1 MYDIIIVGAGPA
13 GLTAAIYARRAL
25 KKVLILEAL
34 TYGGQIIN
42 AHKVENYP
50 GIESINGFDF
60 ANTLYEQVKKL
71 GGLFL
76 FETVVRIEDDNTL
89 QDLILSIHH
98 SSIHTL
104 TQTNAFKIIENQ
116 DGKALIQ
123 QVLVH

>member
-1 MYDIIIVGAGPA
+1 MLLRHLKSYIFNRVAELRNIQKCIDI
-13 GLTAAIYARRAL
+13 GLKIR
-25 KKVLILEAL
+25 
-34 TYGGQIIN
+34 
-42 AHKVENYP
+42 
-50 GIESINGFDF
+50 
-60 ANTLYEQVKKL
+60 
-71 GGLFL
+71 
-76 FETVVRIEDDNTL
+76 RIEDDNTL